1 MTHDA
6 RRTTHRHAHST
17 HSTRSKL
24 KGKDAAS
31 AVVIIVTG
39 AAAAR
44 YVFTLAK
51 SKRLQMCHVKIV
63 IKFELKIPRK
73 AHGKQ
78 SNWRAGVMDRDETRR
93 DAALMCVK
101 EMQER
106 SWAHTMTLVLRLGDK
121 SDKSPTLMTIFCF
134 LFFLSWCTSIRPGPA
149 RILAEWQSGLSK

>member
-6 RRTTHRHAHST
+6 QTRPQYAQHKVKAQRQRR
-17 HSTRSKL
+17 
-24 KGKDAAS
+24 G
-31 AVVIIVTG
+31 ICCCYYCY
-39 AAAAR
+39 AAAAK